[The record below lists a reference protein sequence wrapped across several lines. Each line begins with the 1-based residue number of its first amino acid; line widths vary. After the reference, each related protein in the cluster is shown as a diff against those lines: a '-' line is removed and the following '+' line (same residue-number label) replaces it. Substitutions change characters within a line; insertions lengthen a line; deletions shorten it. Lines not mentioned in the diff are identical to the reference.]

1 MLRKRK
7 LISCLLIS
15 IIAVMLCFTGCAKEQ
30 TTKSEEKKEE
40 DLSWFDEAID
50 NFNNAQYGEVRLENK
65 QTYSDG
71 STIDMMDKSKIDRKE
86 NVLFLESR
94 DGGTYYFQ
102 TADNISDVTVSDGN
116 GQTYQIGDDHPMERV
131 LYSTAL
137 SLWKRDETAENL
149 EFEKIDEVDGKKTI
163 KLKRTFITPEEETL
177 AGMLMKEGLLTEA
190 QIAADEVF
198 KKAVEENKKGITEV
212 YYWFDAQSH
221 ELIRNMTDMTTELF
235 ISEYLNASE
244 NGTEQEKTIESW
256 IMTTTYSWPKE
267 YEPITMPS

>member
-1 MLRKRK
+1 MLRKKR
-7 LISCLLIS
+7 LISCLLMS
-15 IIAVMLCFTGCAKEQ
+15 IIVTALCVTGCAKEQ

-50 NFNNAQYGEVRLENK
+50 DFNNAQYGEVRLENK

-86 NVLFLESR
+86 NVLVLQSR

-102 TADNISDVTVSDGN
+102 TAENISDVTVSDGS

-137 SLWKRDETAENL
+137 SLWKRNETAENL

-163 KLKRTFITPEEETL
+163 KLKRTFIIPEEETL
-177 AGMLMKEGLLTEA
+177 AGILMKEGLLTEE
-190 QIAADEVF
+190 QIAADEAF

-221 ELIRNMTDMTTELF
+221 ELIRIMTDMTTELF
-235 ISEYLNASE
+235 ISGYLNASE
-244 NGTEQEKTIESW
+244 NGTEQEKTIESG

-267 YEPITMPS
+267 YEPINMPS